1 MNQSLLP
8 LQGAYPPTSAVLP
21 QSPALTTSSPHGE
34 AGSQSPF
41 AGHGYH
47 YSPFGVSQNRRQS
60 VDSFHSNQSG
70 HHSDGTHT
78 KKKQCPYPECGKWF
92 KDLDAHVTTHQQV
105 RPNKCPITTCQFN
118 EKGFARKYDKNRH
131 TLTHYKGTMVCSFC
145 PSAGSAAEKS
155 FNRADVFKRHLTAV
169 HGVEATP
176 PNSRKNR
183 KRSGSSPTKT
193 NGPASARAGTVTSS
207 EATGK
212 CSTCSQT
219 FTDVQDFYE
228 HLDACVMNI
237 IQQEDPAEAVNAE
250 RLAEV
255 ENDPEVH
262 ATLEKNNLP
271 TTTQTMMTADEDEDD
286 ELGEDS
292 DEMDNAFD
300 AAELKRLGV
309 KSSAP
314 MMGKKGNPANGVQ
327 KSRGMTHSRGGVP
340 LSKAGNANKSR
351 KNRREYPP
359 SWGFDKGHMTMKKR
373 VLTVFDGARRLAKDD
388 MMLSTE
394 HEVRFPLADGK
405 YVTDL
410 DVQCLKRAEG
420 FLGAD
425 EEEKGPWVSD
435 DPTEAEY
442 KLMADPSLGF

>member
-1 MNQSLLP
+1 MP
-8 LQGAYPPTSAVLP
+8 LHGAYPPTSAVLP

-34 AGSQSPF
+34 TGSQSPY

-47 YSPFGVSQNRRQS
+47 YPSFGVSHDRRQS
-60 VDSFHSNQSG
+60 IDSYHSNQSG
-70 HHSDGTHT
+70 HQSDGTQT

-183 KRSGSSPTKT
+183 KRSGSTPTKST
-193 NGPASARAGTVTSS
+193 AGARATTTTSS
-207 EATGK
+207 DATGK

-219 FTDVQDFYE
+219 FSDVQDFYE

-271 TTTQTMMTADEDEDD
+271 TTTQTMITGTEEDEEDED
-286 ELGEDS
+286 LS
-292 DEMDNAFD
+292 DDNVQHFD
-300 AAELKRLGV
+300 AAELKRLGI
-309 KSSAP
+309 KLSAP
-314 MMGKKGNPANGVQ
+314 MASTRKGNPANGVQ
-327 KSRGMTHSRGGVP
+327 KSRGMTHSRGGVA
-340 LSKAGNANKSR
+340 LAKAAKSSSHN

-359 SWGFDKGHMTMKKR
+359 SWGFDKGQMTMKKR
-373 VLTVFDGARRLAKDD
+373 VVTVFDGARRLAKDD

-410 DVQCLKRAEG
+410 DVQCLRRAEG
-420 FLGAD
+420 FLGAS
-425 EEEKGPWVSD
+425 EAEKGPWLSD